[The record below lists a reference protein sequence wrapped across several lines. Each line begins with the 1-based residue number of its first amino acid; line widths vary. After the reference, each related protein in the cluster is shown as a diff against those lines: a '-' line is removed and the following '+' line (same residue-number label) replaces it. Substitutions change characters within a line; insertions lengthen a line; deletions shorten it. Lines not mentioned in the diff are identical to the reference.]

1 MKKFVSI
8 FLCLVILALAC
19 CVTAAADYKPG
30 EFQIRIATVT
40 SGSHPWVQMAE
51 YMAKELNERSNGA
64 IEVTVAPGGQLGNDE
79 ATIDD
84 MRLGTLDMVL
94 GGTQNAAPF
103 VSQLQVLSMH
113 YLFPNRDAF
122 EAALVQNG
130 DVFNYIQGKYEE
142 QGLGLR
148 LLGLCNS
155 GRRDMHT
162 TKAVNS
168 LADIKGMKMRVTSS
182 QTESDVW
189 SSLGVIPTSMAF
201 NDIYSAAQSNTVSAF
216 ECTLSAYN
224 SSALYEVAPY
234 HIATGHQ
241 FTPSH
246 VTISEIT
253 WNRLPEEFKTLFYEV
268 VAEAC
273 ELGNRIA
280 DEADDTLLETLVAE
294 KGVIV
299 CEPDLT
305 DFRAAVEPLWGT
317 IAKNC
322 KGEDFLALIQAQF

>member
-1 MKKFVSI
+1 MKRILSI
-8 FLCLVILALAC
+8 VLCLVLVASLC
-19 CVTAAADYKPG
+19 AAASADYKPG
-30 EFQIRIATVT
+30 QFQIKIATVT
-40 SGSHPWVQMAE
+40 SGTHPWVQMGD
-51 YMAKELNERSNGA
+51 YIAKELNERSNGA

-84 MRLGTLDMVL
+84 MRLGTLDMVI

-113 YLFPNRDAF
+113 YLFPSRDAF
-122 EAALVQNG
+122 EAALVQGG

-142 QGLGLR
+142 QGLGLH

-162 TKAVNS
+162 TKEVKS
-168 LADIKGMKMRVTSS
+168 LADIKGLKMRVTSS

-189 SSLGVIPTSMAF
+189 SALGVIPTSMAF

-234 HIATGHQ
+234 HVATAHQ

-246 VTISEIT
+246 VTISDIT
-253 WNRLPEEFKTLFYEV
+253 WNRLPAEFQDLLYEV
-268 VAEAC
+268 IGEAC
-273 ELGNRIA
+273 LLGNQIA
-280 DEADDTLLETLVAE
+280 DDADDNLLDTLVAE

-299 CEPDLT
+299 CEPDLEE
-305 DFRAAVEPLWGT
+305 FRSAVEPLWDT

>member
-1 MKKFVSI
+1 MKRILSI
-8 FLCLVILALAC
+8 LLCLVLVVSLC
-19 CVTAAADYKPG
+19 AAASADYKPG
-30 EFQIRIATVT
+30 QFQLKIATVT
-40 SGSHPWVQMAE
+40 SGSHPWVQMGD
-51 YMAKELNERSNGA
+51 YIAKELNERSNGA
-64 IEVTVAPGGQLGNDE
+64 IEVTVAPGGQLGTDE

-84 MRLGTLDMVL
+84 MRLGTLDMVI

-113 YLFPNRDAF
+113 YLFPSRDIF
-122 EAALVQNG
+122 EASLVQGG

-142 QGLGLR
+142 QGLGLK

-168 LADIKGMKMRVTSS
+168 LADIKGLKMRVTSS

-189 SSLGVIPTSMAF
+189 SSLGVIPQSMAF

-224 SSALYEVAPY
+224 SNALYEVAPY

-246 VTISEIT
+246 VTISEIS
-253 WNRLPEEFKTLFYEV
+253 WNRLPAEFQDLLYEV
-268 VAEAC
+268 VGEAC
-273 ELGNRIA
+273 LLGN
-280 DEADDTLLETLVAE
+280 ELADDADDSLLDTLVAE
-294 KGVIV
+294 KNVIV
-299 CEPDLT
+299 CEPDLEE
-305 DFRAAVEPLWGT
+305 FRNAVEPMWDT
-317 IAKNC
+317 IAKSC
-322 KGEDFLALIQAQF
+322 KGEDFLSLIQAQF